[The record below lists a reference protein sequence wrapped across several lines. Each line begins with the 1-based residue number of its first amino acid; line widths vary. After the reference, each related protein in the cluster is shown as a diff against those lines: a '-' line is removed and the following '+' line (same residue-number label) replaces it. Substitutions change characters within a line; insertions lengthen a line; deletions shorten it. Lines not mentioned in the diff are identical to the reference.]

1 MPFRPLRLCIVHD
14 GARGLC
20 GRVVPR
26 MREMLEHRAF
36 RVDVHEVGRGAFDL
50 APYQGLVLGTPVTG
64 LALAGAGPSAPLR
77 AWLEGLPTL
86 AGLPVAIFCVYE
98 IRPGATLDRLAARVR
113 ALGGEVVARQA
124 IWVLAP
130 RRDDHV
136 LPAECMVRIRPGTG
150 QQHPA

>member
-1 MPFRPLRLCIVHD
+1 MPFRPLRLCIVYD

-36 RVDVHEVGRGAFDL
+36 LVDAHEVGRGRLDP
-50 APYQGLVLGTPVTG
+50 APYRGLVLGTPVTG
-64 LALAGAGPSAPLR
+64 LALRGAGPSAALR
-77 AWLEGLPTL
+77 AWIRDLPSL
-86 AGLPVAIFCVYE
+86 AGLPVALFCVFE
-98 IRPGATLDRLAARVR
+98 VRPGDTLDRMNALVR
-113 ALGGEVVARQA
+113 EKDAEVVARQA

-136 LPAECMVRIRPGTG
+136 LPAECMVRIR
-150 QQHPA
+150 